1 MPNRLAQETSPYLR
15 QHADNP
21 VDWYPWGEEALARA
35 QAEDKPILLSIG
47 YASCHWCHV
56 MAHECF
62 EDPEVAAV
70 MNRHF
75 INIKVDREERPD
87 LDQIYQSAHQLL
99 ARRPGGWPLTV
110 FLTPDRVP
118 FFAGTYFPKT
128 PRYGLPGFIEVLEHI
143 ATAYRRERAA
153 IEDQNAALLEALAA
167 AERQPGAAT
176 VAETAVLQ
184 AALIDLKAGY
194 DPMHGG
200 YGRAPKF
207 PRPTDLAFLLHGGDA
222 EARAQVLTTL
232 RHMAERGLMDQVG
245 GGFYRYSV
253 DERWAIPHF
262 EKMLYDNGP
271 LLGLYADAW
280 ALTGEA
286 VYRRAVE
293 LTVDWL
299 DREMTTPEGL
309 FWSALDADS
318 EGEEG
323 RYYLWTPQAV
333 EALLSPEEWAVAA
346 PRWGLDQPPNF
357 EGRAWH
363 LGSER
368 PLEAIA
374 HELAISSE
382 AAAKRLEQ
390 ARRKLLAARQAR
402 GRPGLDDKVLTAW
415 NALTIQGLARAAR
428 RFDRPDLAER
438 ATQAVDALRARV
450 WREGRL
456 YASWQGGTAKLNG
469 YLDDHAF
476 LLAALL
482 ELMQARFRVEYL
494 AWAQA
499 LADRLL
505 DRFEDPERGGFWFT
519 SHDHESLI
527 QRLKPVHDNA
537 TPAGNAVAALAL
549 IRLGHLLGEP
559 RYLAAAE
566 RTLLLN
572 TPGMRAQPAA
582 YPGLLMALREY
593 LYPTAVV
600 VMRGPADALAEWH
613 RRLQPICPDNALC
626 LAIPADVVDLP
637 DVLTQPVHSYVSA
650 RVCTGVDCSDE
661 IVRFDYLRA
670 ILNV

>member
-1 MPNRLAQETSPYLR
+1 MPNRLALETSPYLR

-75 INIKVDREERPD
+75 VNIKVDREERPD

-99 ARRPGGWPLTV
+99 TRRPGGWPLTV

-143 ATAYRRERAA
+143 AAAYRRERTA
-153 IEDQNAALLEALAA
+153 IEDQNAALLAALAA
-167 AERQPGAAT
+167 AERQAGTAT
-176 VAETAVLQ
+176 VPDATVIQ
-184 AALIDLKAGY
+184 AALTDLKASY
-194 DPMHGG
+194 DSVHGG

-207 PRPTDLAFLLHGGDA
+207 PRPTDLIFLLHAGDA

-232 RHMAERGLMDQVG
+232 RHMAERGLMDQIG

-262 EKMLYDNGP
+262 EKMLYDNGL

-286 VYRRAVE
+286 VYRRAAE
-293 LTVDWL
+293 LTVEWL
-299 DREMTTPEGL
+299 VREMTTPEGL
-309 FWSALDADS
+309 FWTALDADS

-323 RYYLWTPQAV
+323 RYYLWTPRAV
-333 EALLSPEEWAVAA
+333 ADLLTAEEWAVAA

-363 LGSER
+363 LGSPR
-368 PLEAIA
+368 ALEAIA
-374 HELAISSE
+374 HELAIRPE
-382 AAAKRLEQ
+382 VAAERLER
-390 ARRKLLAARQAR
+390 ARRKLLAARQER

-428 RFDRPDLAER
+428 RLDRPDWAEHAAR
-438 ATQAVDALRARV
+438 AADALRARV
-450 WREGRL
+450 WCEGRL

-482 ELMQARFRVEYL
+482 ELMQARFRTQDL
-494 AWAQA
+494 AWARA
-499 LADRLL
+499 LADTLL
-505 DRFEDPERGGFWFT
+505 ARFEDPERGGFWFT
-519 SHDHESLI
+519 SHDHEPLI

-549 IRLGHLLGEP
+549 LRLGHMLGEP

-566 RTLLLN
+566 RTLALDAS
-572 TPGMRAQPAA
+572 GMCAHPAA
-582 YPGLLMALREY
+582 YPGLLCALREH
-593 LYPTAVV
+593 LDPTALVV
-600 VMRGPADALAEWH
+600 LRGPAGELTHWQ
-613 RRLQPICPDNALC
+613 RRLQPICPDHALC
-626 LAIPADVVDLP
+626 LAIPADVEDLP
-637 DVLTQPVHSYVSA
+637 DVLAKPVRSYVSA
-650 RVCTGVDCSDE
+650 HVCTGVDCSAE
-661 IVRFDYLRA
+661 IVRFDDLRA

>member
-21 VDWYPWGEEALARA
+21 VDWYPWGEEALVRA

-75 INIKVDREERPD
+75 INVKVDREERPD

-143 ATAYRRERAA
+143 ATAYHRERAA

-176 VAETAVLQ
+176 VAEAAVLQ
-184 AALIDLKAGY
+184 AALAALKTDY
-194 DPMHGG
+194 DPVHGG

-207 PRPTDLAFLLHGGDA
+207 PRPADLAFLLHAGDA

-293 LTVDWL
+293 LTVEWL

-333 EALLSPEEWAVAA
+333 QALLSPEEWAVAA
-346 PRWGLDQPPNF
+346 PLWGLDQPPNF

-368 PLEAIA
+368 SLEAVARDLSITP
-374 HELAISSE
+374 E
-382 AAAKRLEQ
+382 AAAERLEQ

-402 GRPGLDDKVLTAW
+402 ERPGLDDKVLTAW
-415 NALTIQGLARAAR
+415 NALTIHGLARAAR
-428 RFDRPDLAER
+428 RCDRPDWAER
-438 ATQAVDALRARV
+438 AAHAVDALRARV

-456 YASWQGGTAKLNG
+456 YASWQGGAAKLKG

-482 ELMQARFRVEYL
+482 ELMQARFRVQDL

-519 SHDHESLI
+519 SHDNEPLI
-527 QRLKPVHDNA
+527 QRMKPVHDNA
-537 TPAGNAVAALAL
+537 LPAGNAVAALAL
-549 IRLGHLLGEP
+549 LRLGHLLGEP
-559 RYLAAAE
+559 RYLNAAE

-582 YPGLLMALREY
+582 YPGLLCALREH
-593 LYPTAVV
+593 LRPTAVV
-600 VMRGPADALAEWH
+600 VLRGPEDELVAWQ

-626 LAIPADVVDLP
+626 LAIPADADALP
-637 DVLTQPVHSYVSA
+637 DVLNQPVRSYVSA
-650 RVCTGVDCSDE
+650 RVCTGVNCSDE
-661 IVRFDYLRA
+661 IVRFADLRA
-670 ILNV
+670 ILKV